1 MIDGWHE
8 RWLAERAAC
17 WALAGP
23 RRFTGRPGGPA
34 GDGPA
39 AGAAECFYSTAPA
52 FRGRGVAPSALQAL
66 TDPDTGA
73 NLIAYQSGWGDGFY
87 PTWIGRDHDG
97 NVTCFVSDML
107 LMPNSVA
114 AEEGP

>member
-1 MIDGWHE
+1 MDL
-8 RWLAERAAC
+8 R
-17 WALAGP
+17 
-23 RRFTGRPGGPA
+23 
-34 GDGPA
+34 